1 MTPEQEQEYLEKY
14 KQAKASGVKFWPD
27 IIFKDLLV
35 AFSLFLLLILLATFV
50 GVKPEPPADPS
61 DSSYIPRPEWYFLF
75 LFQLLEFVPGKLEWV
90 GTFVL
95 PTLGVLALF
104 LLPFYDRNPFRHWKK
119 RKLAVS
125 LMSAIVLGMV
135 ALTIMAAVTTP
146 PQAETAIATTLS
158 EQIKIGRA
166 HV

>member
-75 LFQLLEFVPGKLEWV
+75 MFQTLRILPAHIAGLEGEVVGVTLFALAGLVLLLVPFLDRWAQRERSHPLV
-90 GTFVL
+90 SA
-95 PTLGVLALF
+95 LGAAAFAFALLMTALALV
-104 LLPFYDRNPFRHWKK
+104 KE
-119 RKLAVS
+119 
-125 LMSAIVLGMV
+125 M
-135 ALTIMAAVTTP
+135 
-146 PQAETAIATTLS
+146 
-158 EQIKIGRA
+158 
-166 HV
+166 